1 MLALVVAERLDEFVG
16 VVDDGLCFERVAVV
30 VVELFF
36 EVGKV
41 GFDFDVVVVG
51 DKCAFHEPR
60 FAGGS
65 WHYGN

>member
-1 MLALVVAERLDEFVG
+1 MLAFVVAERLDEFVG
-16 VVDDGLCFERVAVV
+16 VFDDGLGFERVAVV

-41 GFDFDVVVVG
+41 GFDFDIVVVG
-51 DKCAFHEPR
+51 DKGAFHEPR